1 MKRALAA
8 RAADTYVLA
17 SSKKIG
23 TASRFRVLPRR
34 EEISGLITDDKPH
47 DPVIEQHGARG
58 RSPGGR
64 IDCGGS
70 DCGAAGRPDTGPAG
84 APSPPRRSLWLRVR
98 LGYGLVVGGRKAGS

>member
-23 TASRFRVLPRR
+23 TAFRFRVLPRR
-34 EEISGLITDDKPH
+34 EEISGLITDEKPH

-64 IDCGGS
+64 LTAVDPTAGRSVVRTPGPPGRRPRPGGHCGYAYGS
-70 DCGAAGRPDTGPAG
+70 GTDWSSAAGM
-84 APSPPRRSLWLRVR
+84 
-98 LGYGLVVGGRKAGS
+98 AGS